1 MPSST
6 SRARATLLT
15 SCISPCGKV
24 INEMAGTFTDTFN
37 VFAVDKVEKMMG
49 GEKVKVHEKQFD
61 KGKSLI
67 PYSKQI
73 SILA

>member
-1 MPSST
+1 
-6 SRARATLLT
+6 
-15 SCISPCGKV
+15 
-24 INEMAGTFTDTFN
+24 MAGTFTDTFN

-73 SILA
+73 SILASWLKTEQGTILTLNNK